1 MEVSRPRPCFALAA
15 DVYVGSTVTMR
26 HQADPVLHIAL
37 LYWEINELLLN

>member
-15 DVYVGSTVTMR
+15 DVYVGSMR